1 MTIKNI
7 WLSATKVFAG
17 GASVLTYQAWL
28 DSKNQTK
35 ILKEQSNELF
45 KQNDTLDNIR
55 KSVEGILDENVR
67 NKLTA
72 QVLECKE
79 KVSEVTRTLGNL
91 NNSKD
96 NLFSQEDRLSFENAF
111 NLHESGIINLN
122 KTTTE
127 LLKILEDLNS
137 KFNGD
142 DINNIIE
149 NFKVYL
155 STLNTFEL
163 CVLFNIF
170 ISIFILFCLITIIV
184 IYYGNFLINYFNLE
198 NKFPKL
204 AKFIKIRHA
213 FQEFYMLLYFSL
225 IFISL
230 IFMIYVNFVTFN
242 L

>member
-17 GASVLTYQAWL
+17 GATVLSYQAWL
-28 DSKNQTK
+28 DSQNQTK
-35 ILKEQSNELF
+35 LLKDQAKELS

-55 KSVEGILDENVR
+55 NSVEGVLDENVR

-79 KVSEVTRTLGNL
+79 KVSEVSRSLGKL
-91 NNSKD
+91 NESKD
-96 NLFSQEDRLSFENAF
+96 NLFSNEDKLTFENAF
-111 NLHESGIINLN
+111 NSHESGINNLN
-122 KTTTE
+122 KSTTE
-127 LLKILEDLNS
+127 LLKFLEDLKS
-137 KFNGD
+137 KFNSD

-170 ISIFILFCLITIIV
+170 VSIFITFCLISIIL

-204 AKFIKIRHA
+204 AKFIQMRRT
-213 FQEFYMLLYFSL
+213 FQEFYMLLNFSL
-225 IFISL
+225 IFIAL

>member
-17 GASVLTYQAWL
+17 GATVLTYQAWL

-35 ILKEQSNELF
+35 LLIEKSNELF

-55 KSVEGILDENVR
+55 KSVNGILDENVR

-96 NLFSQEDRLSFENAF
+96 NLFSQEDRLSFENVF
-111 NLHESGIINLN
+111 SLYESGIINLN

-127 LLKILEDLNS
+127 LLKILED
-137 KFNGD
+137 
-142 DINNIIE
+142 
-149 NFKVYL
+149 
-155 STLNTFEL
+155 
-163 CVLFNIF
+163 
-170 ISIFILFCLITIIV
+170 
-184 IYYGNFLINYFNLE
+184 
-198 NKFPKL
+198 
-204 AKFIKIRHA
+204 
-213 FQEFYMLLYFSL
+213 
-225 IFISL
+225 
-230 IFMIYVNFVTFN
+230 
-242 L
+242 